1 MIMTAETEKGL
12 RTAPWLQEEMYRVDG
27 RYWPFVRNGHTGR
40 DEIVLFGMWTAD
52 ESAPMGVRN
61 MMRPIPVA
69 DLRARGHI
77 IESPKIERRRF
88 A

>member
-1 MIMTAETEKGL
+1 MTTETGL

-27 RYWPFVRNGHTGR
+27 RYWPFERNGHTGR
-40 DEIVLFGMWTAD
+40 DEIVLYGMWTKD

-61 MMRPIPVA
+61 MMQRVPVA
-69 DLRARGHI
+69 DLRARGHN
-77 IESPKIERRRF
+77 IEYPKMQRKRF